1 MPTEQENF
9 MAQALALAAEAAA
22 AGEVPVGCVIVRDGE
37 IVGRG
42 RNRREEKQATA
53 SHAEMEAIAQANE
66 HLGTWRL
73 DDCELYVTLEPCPMC
88 AGAILNARIRRVWYG
103 ARDEAFGACGGV
115 TNLFM
120 ESFPNRPEHH
130 PRDSAGAE
138 PESAYQRHQGGLGQH
153 LSGGQDRPAVR
164 RRAEHL
170 LWQR

>member
-22 AGEVPVGCVIVRDGE
+22 VGEVPVGCVIVRDGE

-53 SHAEMEAIAQANE
+53 PHAEMEAIAQANE

-73 DDCELYVTLEPCPMC
+73 EECAMYVTLETSPML

-120 ESFPNRPEHH
+120 EQFPH
-130 PRDSAGAE
+130 
-138 PESAYQRHQGGLGQH
+138 
-153 LSGGQDRPAVR
+153 RPAR
-164 RRAEHL
+164 GGGILAEDCQAVL
-170 LWQR
+170 AEFFEKLRQGKPSTQSF